1 MSLSDVETLVNIVQS
16 LIAISAIIIGGIWS
30 YMLFVSRRQKY
41 PRAKIEHQVAFR
53 SVVPEKLILSLDVTI
68 TNQGDVLLSLVSWEI
83 KAKQML
89 PPTEQ
94 LAQFLLLEGK
104 EKSSIA
110 PEVIVWDTIASRND
124 EHKKGLFEIEPGEQH
139 QFHLD
144 FLINTNVSTILVES
158 FFKNIEK
165 RGKPVGWSLTTI
177 HDVVNTKILGDSK

>member
-1 MSLSDVETLVNIVQS
+1 MNLSAIATIANFLQS
-16 LIAISAIIIGGIWS
+16 AFTVIAIIIGGVWS

-53 SVVPEKLILSLDVTI
+53 PVVSGKLILNLDVTI

-104 EKSSIA
+104 EKSPTA
-110 PEVIVWDTIASRND
+110 PEVIVWDMIATRKD

-144 FLINTNVSTILVES
+144 FLINADVSTILVES
-158 FFKNIEK
+158 FFNNAAK

-177 HDVVNTKILGDSK
+177 HDITHSKNLEKK

>member
-1 MSLSDVETLVNIVQS
+1 MTLTDIETALNIFQS
-16 LIAISAIIIGGIWS
+16 LITMIAIVVGGIWS

-41 PRAKIEHQVAFR
+41 PRAKIEHQVSFR
-53 SVVPEKLILSLDVTI
+53 PVVSGKLILSLDVTI
-68 TNQGDVLLSLVSWEI
+68 TNQGDVLLSLISWEI

-94 LAQFLLLEGK
+94 LAQFLLLESK
-104 EKSSIA
+104 EKSPIA
-110 PEVIVWDTIASRND
+110 PEVIVWDTIAARKD

-144 FLINTNVSTILVES
+144 FLINADVSTILVES
-158 FFKNIEK
+158 FFNNVAK

-177 HDVVNTKILGDSK
+177 HDITHSKNLEKK